1 MQGQKKLDV
10 LRISTEFQKS
20 IFRPR
25 HARINLECLRVQVET
40 VSDKRYLRGKKN
52 TECRSD
58 SSNIC
63 CDSIRKFEKFREK
76 NTNLTNKTTN
86 MTTLAEKRNERAC
99 GKNELTLIV
108 DIVNQHD
115 LDWGVVKCVNLVGNR
130 LESTFFFGARV

>member
-1 MQGQKKLDV
+1 MQGPKKLEV
-10 LRISTEFQKS
+10 SSSLTKFQES
-20 IFRPR
+20 LF
-25 HARINLECLRVQVET
+25 HARYFRIHFEYLRVQVET

-86 MTTLAEKRNERAC
+86 MTTLAEKRNESAC